1 MRKIILSLA
10 VFIAFS
16 SFAQDTI
23 TKSDLISAAKLFD
36 LSFTQKEIDTMY
48 DGVKE
53 NLGNYKLMHKLS
65 LNNNVP
71 LSLWQNPVLPGMR
84 FAEKQEPIN
93 WNIPNNISVPK
104 DKNELAYYSV
114 LQLAALIKNKRI
126 VTYI

>member
-1 MRKIILSLA
+1 MRKILLSFFVL
-10 VFIAFS
+10 IALS
-16 SFAQDTI
+16 SFAQDSI
-23 TKSDLISAAKLFD
+23 TKSDLSAAAKLFD

-71 LSLWQNPVLPGMR
+71 LSLWQNPVLPGMK

-93 WNIPNNISVPK
+93 WNIPNNVS
-104 DKNELAYYSV
+104 L
-114 LQLAALIKNKRI
+114 
-126 VTYI
+126 